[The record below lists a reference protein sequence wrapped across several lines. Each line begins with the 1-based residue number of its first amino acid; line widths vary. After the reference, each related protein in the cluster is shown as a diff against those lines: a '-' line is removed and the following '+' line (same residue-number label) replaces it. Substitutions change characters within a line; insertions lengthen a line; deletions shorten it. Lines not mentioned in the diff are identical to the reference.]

1 MPALSPCAAS
11 ESSGLPEGQRGT
23 YAGLAAKV
31 EHFKELGINAGE
43 KWRRGR
49 KVNGGR
55 GHRRF
60 WWCG

>member
-1 MPALSPCAAS
+1 MSDSAKMAACHACPLPCAAS

-43 KWRRGR
+43 KWRQG
-49 KVNGGR
+49 
-55 GHRRF
+55 
-60 WWCG
+60 